1 VAIGSCPSAVVN
13 QQSPIGNRAISNL
26 FKREDYIMASFLQ
39 DLRYGLQM
47 LVKHPGFT
55 AIAVLTI
62 ALGVGA
68 NTALFSVVDAVLL
81 KKLPVK
87 EPDQLVLFRATWD
100 RERFSPGGYNGSNQ
114 RDPATGLTNGTS
126 FPFQTFSRLRE
137 DRGAL
142 SDVFAFASVD
152 LNLNAG
158 GQAEVVSGQV
168 VSGNYYSTLGVP
180 ALIGRTITDSDDNAG
195 TTPVAVL
202 SHRFWT
208 NRFSADKGVVGRQV
222 NLNNVAFTIVG
233 VTPPGFEG
241 TGQVGSSLDI
251 SIPLAWEQQ
260 VSGER
265 TYLKGAGIWWLR
277 LMGRLKPGATL
288 EQATSSLEGAF
299 QQSVVDH
306 RAARQAQSKNPIRP
320 LEPKDYPRLAIDSG
334 GQGEMNAR
342 RFLTKP
348 LRLLFGVVAL
358 VLLIACANVANLLLV
373 RASSRQK
380 EIAVRLAL
388 GASRWRLIRQLLT
401 ESVLLAFL
409 GGGLGVLFAVWIK
422 DGLLAV
428 TEWGG
433 RGMAVLIPRL
443 DLRVLGFTLGLSCLT
458 GIIFGIVPAMRAT
471 RLDLTPMLKDTGR
484 GSSAYTR
491 SLLGKSLVVAQVSLS
506 VLLLIGAGLLIRTLR
521 NLQQVE
527 TGFNTSNLLLFSVEP
542 RLIGYKDDKLAALYQ
557 QMFDRLEAVPGV
569 QSVTFSRH
577 ALLSRGAT
585 SSSLYLPGAQTSPG
599 GSPVEAQVHNV
610 RENFL
615 QTMEIPL
622 LLGRSLTA
630 QDDARAPQVAVVNQT
645 FAQRFFPNENP
656 IGKRFGFDSEKPGEI
671 EIVGLARDAKYTSQR
686 DDTQPTTYISWKQSL
701 RSMGFATFEVRTA
714 SEPGSYVGAIRQA
727 VRDVDSNLPLN
738 AIKTQIEQADET
750 LMMERLFAKLLS
762 LFGLLAQQLAAIG
775 LYGVMAYS
783 VSQRTREIGIRMALG
798 ANRGNVLK
806 MILRQGMVLTMTGVA
821 LGLAAAYIL
830 TKYLESLTSML
841 FGVEPRDPLTF
852 GVIAALLTVVA
863 FTASF
868 IPARRATKVNPL
880 VALRYE

>member
-1 VAIGSCPSAVVN
+1 MNS
-13 QQSPIGNRAISNL
+13 L
-26 FKREDYIMASFLQ
+26 WQ

-55 AIAVLTI
+55 AITVLTI

-87 EPDQLVLFRATWD
+87 DPDQLVLFRATWD
-100 RERFSPGGYNGSNQ
+100 RERFSPGSYNGSNQ

-180 ALIGRTITDSDDNAG
+180 ALIGRTITDSDDNPG

-202 SHRFWT
+202 THRFWIS
-208 NRFSADKGVVGRQV
+208 RFSGDKGVIGRQV

-241 TGQVGSSLDI
+241 TGQVGSLQDVSL
-251 SIPLAWEQQ
+251 PLAWEPQ

-288 EQATSSLEGAF
+288 EQATASLEGAF
-299 QQSVVDH
+299 QQSVLDH

-334 GQGEMNAR
+334 GQGEMNTR
-342 RFLTKP
+342 RFLAKP

-401 ESVLLAFL
+401 ESLLLAFL

-471 RLDLTPMLKDTGR
+471 RLDLTPTLKDTGR

-491 SLLGKSLVVAQVSLS
+491 SLLGKSLVVAQVSMS

-527 TGFNTSNLLLFSVEP
+527 TGFNTSNLLLFNVDP
-542 RLIGYKDDKLAALYQ
+542 KLIGYKDDKLAALYQ

-585 SSSLYLPGAQTSPG
+585 SKSFYLPGTQTSPG
-599 GSPVEAQVHNV
+599 RPPVEANVHNV

-622 LLGRSLTA
+622 LLGRSFTP

-645 FAQRFFPNENP
+645 FAQRYFLNENP

-686 DDTQPTTYISWKQSL
+686 DDTQPTIYISWKQSL
-701 RSMGFATFEVRTA
+701 SYMGFATFEVRTA

-727 VRDVDSNLPLN
+727 VHDVDSNLPLN
-738 AIKTQIEQADET
+738 GIKTQIEQADET

-783 VSQRTREIGIRMALG
+783 VSQRIHEIGIRMALG
-798 ANRGNVLK
+798 ATRSNVLK
-806 MILRQGMVLTMTGVA
+806 MILKQGMVLTMTGVA

-841 FGVEPRDPLTF
+841 FGVEARDPLTF
-852 GVIAALLTVVA
+852 GVIAALLTAVA
-863 FTASF
+863 FAACF